1 MTGQS
6 LTVGPLSLTAPDGW
20 DRIDG
25 PPGTSVFAPDPSTG
39 ALFRPN
45 IVVTAAVASGPI
57 HVVSS
62 EAIAAILAV
71 QPRAQVIGIEPAE
84 PHGPAARTIEYG
96 YDAEQTWIT
105 VRQWFAVVDGQ
116 QVHITGSCAVEDFE
130 DLGPTFRAVVAS
142 VARTE
147 GA

>member
-1 MTGQS
+1 MTGQR
-6 LTVGPLSLTAPDGW
+6 LTVGPLTLAAPNGW

-25 PPGTSVFAPDPSTG
+25 PPGTAVFAPDLPTG

-45 IVVTAAVASGPI
+45 IVVTAAAASGPI

-71 QPRAQVIGIEPAE
+71 QPRAQVLGVEPSE
-84 PHGPAARTIEYG
+84 PHGFAARTIEYG

-105 VRQWFAVVDGQ
+105 VRQWFAVVDDQ
-116 QVHITGSCAVEDFE
+116 QVHVTGSCAVEDFE
-130 DLGPTFRAVVAS
+130 DLGPAFRAVVAS
-142 VARTE
+142 VARPE
-147 GA
+147 GT